1 MIKLPTLLLC
11 PLALICALEMA
22 YAQSFLPQSSTQ
34 SPDATQAL
42 IPEAER
48 AVQNLNIDVNNGQLT
63 LSWTADPAAFS
74 YRLYS
79 SATPEGNS
87 SPDFTGSYS
96 GVSWTAEATENKRFY
111 RVVAVSPGVPGEMV
125 IVQGGTFNLEYDAA
139 IITLSSFRLGQY
151 EVTQ

>member
-63 LSWTADPAAFS
+63 LSWTAVRPPF
-74 YRLYS
+74 L
-79 SATPEGNS
+79 
-87 SPDFTGSYS
+87 TGSIP
-96 GVSWTAEATENKRFY
+96 ALLR
-111 RVVAVSPGVPGEMV
+111 RVIPAPISPVAIAV
-125 IVQGGTFNLEYDAA
+125 
-139 IITLSSFRLGQY
+139 
-151 EVTQ
+151 